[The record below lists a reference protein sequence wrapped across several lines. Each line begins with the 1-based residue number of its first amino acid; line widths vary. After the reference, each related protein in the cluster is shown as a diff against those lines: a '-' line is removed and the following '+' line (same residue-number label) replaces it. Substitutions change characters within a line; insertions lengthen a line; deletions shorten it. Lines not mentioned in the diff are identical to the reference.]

1 MDDLDLSAEIRL
13 PDPDEPQ
20 LSRAERRDQQINRIL
35 EAAKVC
41 FVRSGFQG
49 ASMQQICAEAG
60 MSPGALYRYFRS
72 KEAIIEAISEADRAD
87 DAKLFAA
94 ILSNPSVVDGVVQG
108 AMAHIRHMHETNA
121 APLFAEICAESM
133 RNEAVAA
140 ACAKNMDE
148 VLDVFR
154 EYLGSAVVR
163 GEIDPLVDIGSLLNT
178 MMAMVH
184 GIAANDLPARG
195 VPYEKIELLVRSAV
209 EALLRPTTPTAVI
222 DAECLRG

>member
-1 MDDLDLSAEIRL
+1 MDDLDLTAEIRL
-13 PDPDEPQ
+13 PEPDEPQ

-72 KEAIIEAISEADRAD
+72 KEAIIEAIAEADRAD

-94 ILSNPSVVDGVVQG
+94 ILSNPNVVDGVVQG
-108 AMAHIRHMHETNA
+108 AMAHIRHMHETNS

-133 RNEAVAA
+133 RNEAVASA
-140 ACAKNMDE
+140 VAKNMDE
-148 VLDVFR
+148 VLEVFR
-154 EYLGSAVVR
+154 EYLGSAVAR

-178 MMAMVH
+178 MMSMVH

-209 EALLRPTTPTAVI
+209 EALLRPTPPTATI
-222 DAECLRG
+222 DA